1 MAGVGVKV
9 VGLKEAQTYLRRLQE
24 SAESADKAQVVVG
37 SSLNYSYGI
46 ETGRHRSGRVARRAG
61 GVFYL
66 SRALSTVE
74 KDLPKRLTKGLEAGE
89 PTLTTLTRAG
99 HDVEA
104 RAKQLVIRVTGTLQ
118 RSIHTRSR

>member
-9 VGLKEAQTYLRRLQE
+9 VGLKEAQQYLHRLEQ
-24 SAESADKAQVVVG
+24 AAGSADATVTVG
-37 SSLNYSYGI
+37 SSLNYAYGI

-66 SRALSTVE
+66 SRALATVE
-74 KDLPKRLTKGLEAGE
+74 RDLPKRLTKGLQAGE
-89 PTLTTLTRAG
+89 PTEKTLLRAG
-99 HDVEA
+99 HDLEA
-104 RAKQLVIRVTGTLQ
+104 RAKQLVIRVTGALQ